1 MGKVRPHT
9 IDPKEKFQAVD
20 SLFDVISKLKTKQEI
35 VDFFLGLFTQSE
47 SLMMARRIQVARML
61 LDGKNYEEIQRK
73 LKVGSQT
80 VHATY
85 CWLHKGDEKY
95 TAWLK
100 SRVIKIED
108 KNKSKSKN
116 KSRQTYES
124 LLDKYPYH
132 RFIKSLFD

>member
-47 SLMMARRIQVARML
+47 SLMMARRIQIARML
-61 LDGKNYEEIQRK
+61 LDNKGYDEIQK
-73 LKVGSQT
+73 SLKVGSQT

-85 CWLHKGDEKY
+85 IWLHSGDEKY

-100 SRVIKIED
+100 TRVSED
-108 KNKSKSKN
+108 KNKN
-116 KSRQTYES
+116 KIKTGSTYES

-132 RFIKSLFD
+132 RFIKNLFE

>member
-1 MGKVRPHT
+1 MAKVKPHT
-9 IDPKEKFQAVD
+9 INPQEKFDAID
-20 SLFDVISKLKTKQEI
+20 GLFDVISKLKTKNEI

-95 TAWLK
+95 ITWLK

-108 KNKSKSKN
+108 KNKSKSK
-116 KSRQTYES
+116 RRPTYES

-132 RFIKSLFD
+132 RFIKNLFN